1 MAIDEIYYRN
11 EYGQLINIYLLIC
24 NLAGIGLIYRQHNE
38 LKRREIYRK
47 NRHKE
52 VKRRY
57 QNAKKY
63 FPKAVRRH
71 NKKIN

>member
-11 EYGQLINIYLLIC
+11 EYGHLIKIYLLIC
-24 NLAGIGLIYRQHNE
+24 NLAGLGLIYRQHNE
-38 LKRREIYRK
+38 LKIREIYRK
-47 NRHKE
+47 TRHKE

-57 QNAKKY
+57 QNARKY